1 MYSPVQGLCAFALP
15 PLWDSLTDLT
25 VKFNAFVVHHRFAE
39 LFHDWMLHPAKRY
52 NVTLL
57 VKSSSSHFSHA
68 KQKQLASDYDSD
80 RESLLKLVTCSV
92 LDAVMHSLSL

>member
-1 MYSPVQGLCAFALP
+1 MFSPIQGLSVFALP

-25 VKFNAFVVHHRFAE
+25 VKFNAFAVHHTFSE
-39 LFHDWMLHPAKRY
+39 VFHNWMLDPTKRY

-68 KQKQLASDYDSD
+68 KQKRLASDHDSD
-80 RESLLKLVTCSV
+80 RES
-92 LDAVMHSLSL
+92 SL

>member
-25 VKFNAFVVHHRFAE
+25 VKFNAFAVHHCFSE
-39 LFHDWMLHPAKRY
+39 LLYDWVLDPDKRY

-68 KQKQLASDYDSD
+68 KQKRLASDYDSG
-80 RESLLKLVTCSV
+80 RESLLLNW
-92 LDAVMHSLSL
+92 